1 MQASETPV
9 ACTIDPKTMGPRLA
23 WIRQVTERSLLTHR
37 RDGRTLRLVYRADA
51 AEELRRVVELERVCC
66 AFLDFA
72 LATTAS
78 EVVLTITSHLAS
90 DVDAQWLFDQF
101 LPGEGATA
109 STCGCRGGC
118 G

>member
-1 MQASETPV
+1 MQASETPI
-9 ACTIDPKTMGPRLA
+9 ACTLDSKTMGPRLA
-23 WIRQVTERSLLTHR
+23 WIRGVTERSLLSHR
-37 RDGRTLRLVYRADA
+37 LEGRTLRLVYRADA
-51 AEELRRVVELERVCC
+51 AEELRCIVELERVCC

-78 EVVLTITSHLAS
+78 EAVVTITAPLAS

-101 LPGEGATA
+101 LPGEGAAA